1 MKTPL
6 VSIITVNYN
15 QSEVT
20 RQLLSSLRKIS
31 YQNIEILVIDN
42 GSQNDTPE
50 KLKDDFPEIILIISQ
65 ENLGFAGGNNLGVDK
80 AKGEYCLFINN
91 DTEVEP
97 DFLEPLISR
106 MQSDES
112 IGMLS
117 PKIRFHHTPDTIQ
130 YAGYTRYHPI
140 TMRQQLIGYREKDVG
155 QHDAGGYTF
164 AVHGAAMM
172 VPMKIIDQIG
182 SMDEIFFLYYEEH
195 DWCERVKKAGYKMY
209 YESNSIVWHKESIST
224 GRESPLKAYYI
235 TRNRILFTRRNSK
248 AGLKWISLIYLYLLV
263 PVKFSLKYLAKKQIP
278 LLRASWKGTLWNL
291 SHKAYNKNH
300 K

>member
-1 MKTPL
+1 M
-6 VSIITVNYN
+6 
-15 QSEVT
+15 
-20 RQLLSSLRKIS
+20 
-31 YQNIEILVIDN
+31 
-42 GSQNDTPE
+42 
-50 KLKDDFPEIILIISQ
+50 
-65 ENLGFAGGNNLGVDK
+65 
-80 AKGEYCLFINN
+80 
-91 DTEVEP
+91 
-97 DFLEPLISR
+97 
-106 MQSDES
+106 
-112 IGMLS
+112 
-117 PKIRFHHTPDTIQ
+117 
-130 YAGYTRYHPI
+130 
-140 TMRQQLIGYREKDVG
+140 G